1 MGKII
6 VFDFGSQY
14 TQLIARRIR
23 EAGVYSEVVPPWHP
37 VQEFREVKGIILSG
51 SPKSVYEDDAPLPDR
66 KIFELGIP
74 ILGICYGLQVIAYFF
89 NGTITRAEKK
99 EYGFKELF
107 ISEDRTDLFEGI
119 TSGTQVWMSHG
130 DRIEKLPPGF
140 KIIAYTDNSPYAAIY
155 HPSKNIFGVQFHPEV
170 VHTKDGRKIL
180 ENFIFRICKAP
191 KNWEIKDFTELK
203 IREIQERVGKDK
215 VLLALSG
222 GVDSSVVAK
231 LLEKAI
237 GFNYYPVFIDTGLLK
252 LGEKARVKKYFGNNP
267 NLIIID
273 AEKEF
278 LETLKGIENPE
289 EKRRIIGHK
298 FIELFEKEA
307 VKLKDEVKYLAQ
319 GTLYPDVI
327 ESRSVIGPSE
337 VIKSHHN
344 VGGLPEYLPFELLEP
359 LKELF
364 KDEVREM
371 GKILGLPP
379 EITERHPFP
388 GPGMAVRIIG
398 EVTKEKVKLIQKADS
413 IIEEVIKKHG
423 LYNKTWQV
431 FPVLLPVKSV
441 GVKGDRRSYEYTV
454 VIRAVESIDGMTADW
469 FRMPYNVLNEISTK
483 IINELENVNRVVY
496 DITSKPPA
504 TIEWE

>member
-1 MGKII
+1 MKKII
-6 VFDFGSQY
+6 VIDFGSQY

-23 EAGVYSEVVPPWHP
+23 EAGVYSEIVPPWHP
-37 VQEFREVKGIILSG
+37 VEEFKEVKGIILSG
-51 SPKSVYEDDAPLPDR
+51 SPKSVYEEAAPLPDS

-74 ILGICYGLQVIAYFF
+74 ILGICYGLQVIAHYFD
-89 NGTITRAEKK
+89 GTVARAEKK
-99 EYGFKELF
+99 EYGFKKLF
-107 ISEDRTDLFEGI
+107 LKEDKTQLFEGI
-119 TSGTQVWMSHG
+119 NSGTQVWMSHG
-130 DRIEKLPPGF
+130 DRIEKLPSGF
-140 KIIAYTDNSPYAAIY
+140 KVIAYTDNSPYAAIY
-155 HPSKNIFGVQFHPEV
+155 HPLKNIFGVQFHPEV
-170 VHTKDGRKIL
+170 VHTKEGRKIL

-191 KNWEIKDFTELK
+191 KNWEIKDYTELK
-203 IREIQERVGKDK
+203 IEEIKERVGKDK

-252 LGEKARVKKYFGNNP
+252 LEEKTRVKKYFGNNP

-278 LETLKGIENPE
+278 LEALKGAENPE

-298 FIELFEKEA
+298 FIELFEREA
-307 VKLKDEVKYLAQ
+307 LKLKGEVKYLAQ

-398 EVTKEKVKLIQKADS
+398 EVTKEKVELIQKADK
-413 IIEEVIKKHG
+413 IVEEVIKKHG

-454 VIRAVESIDGMTADW
+454 VIRAVESVDGMTADW

-483 IINELENVNRVVY
+483 LINELENVNRVVY

>member
-1 MGKII
+1 MLSNPQAERRKLLNL
-6 VFDFGSQY
+6 FYKKNFEKALELY
-14 TQLIARRIR
+14 T
-23 EAGVYSEVVPPWHP
+23 S
-37 VQEFREVKGIILSG
+37 ILS
-51 SPKSVYEDDAPLPDR
+51 YFIDDPDFR
-66 KIFELGIP
+66 KLGGDIYFN
-74 ILGICYGLQVIAYFF
+74 LGMTQAAVGEYRQALNLYRKENKLNQALAV
-89 NGTITRAEKK
+89 AEKK

-267 NLIIID
+267 NLI
-273 AEKEF
+273 
-278 LETLKGIENPE
+278 L
-289 EKRRIIGHK
+289 
-298 FIELFEKEA
+298 
-307 VKLKDEVKYLAQ
+307 
-319 GTLYPDVI
+319 
-327 ESRSVIGPSE
+327 
-337 VIKSHHN
+337 
-344 VGGLPEYLPFELLEP
+344 
-359 LKELF
+359 
-364 KDEVREM
+364 
-371 GKILGLPP
+371 
-379 EITERHPFP
+379 
-388 GPGMAVRIIG
+388 
-398 EVTKEKVKLIQKADS
+398 
-413 IIEEVIKKHG
+413 
-423 LYNKTWQV
+423 
-431 FPVLLPVKSV
+431 
-441 GVKGDRRSYEYTV
+441 
-454 VIRAVESIDGMTADW
+454 
-469 FRMPYNVLNEISTK
+469 
-483 IINELENVNRVVY
+483 
-496 DITSKPPA
+496 
-504 TIEWE
+504 